1 MPASALVRGA
11 LLGWWKITSF
21 HVELEDTGECVDT
34 YGIDPL
40 GHMAIT
46 DDRMMSIL
54 TSRDRADKG
63 AAALFESDDGLFWL
77 VPYRG

>member
-1 MPASALVRGA
+1 MSASALVRGA

-34 YGIDPL
+34 YGVDPL
-40 GHMAIT
+40 GHMVIT
-46 DDRMMSIL
+46 DDRNDVDPHIQ
-54 TSRDRADKG
+54 RAHRQRRRS
-63 AAALFESDDGLFWL
+63 ALRNDDGLLWL

>member
-1 MPASALVRGA
+1 MSAPALVRGA

-34 YGIDPL
+34 YGVHPL
-40 GHMAIT
+40 GHMVIT

-54 TSRDRADKG
+54 TRAHRQRRRS
-63 AAALFESDDGLFWL
+63 ALRNDDGLLWL